1 MPCKPGRTWPEQQ
14 QDRVG
19 RAVSNGLSTVAEPGC
34 ECGWGSL
41 LQIGIACCRHH
52 DEPKGRRPLV
62 TIAAFVTDFADQAVL
77 IPSAIAVAIG
87 FGAAGWYRGALAWS
101 GVLACTWVSILLLK
115 LACLLC
121 GSLWAEGLHSPSG
134 HTAGA
139 AAAVGGFFGLIVRRR
154 GGDWRWTIPISASL
168 ATAIG
173 LSRLA
178 LHVHTGLDVLVAGVA
193 GVISAM
199 VLVMLA
205 GPPPPR
211 LRLSPIITALAVMIL
226 LLHGS
231 QASAEATIQRIAAS
245 EFWDDLRLGVFARQS
260 CRTQASPLALG
271 SARTVHRLGSA
282 TLDKCSAE
290 RP

>member
-1 MPCKPGRTWPEQQ
+1 MTI
-14 QDRVG
+14 G
-19 RAVSNGLSTVAEPGC
+19 RAARTAACTGDAAQGMSDAAWTKTRHGWHALRRIDSVSNGPRDK
-34 ECGWGSL
+34 
-41 LQIGIACCRHH
+41 QDR
-52 DEPKGRRPLV
+52 KRRLV
-62 TIAAFVTDFADQAVL
+62 SIAAFVTDFADQAVL
-77 IPSAIAVAIG
+77 VPSAIAVAIG
-87 FGAAGWYRGALAWS
+87 FGTAGWHRGALAWS

-121 GSLWAEGLHSPSG
+121 DPLWAEGLHSPSG

-139 AAAVGGFFGLIVRRR
+139 AAAAGGFIGLIVRRR
-154 GGDWRWTIPISASL
+154 GGDWRWTVPISAGF
-168 ATAIG
+168 ATVIG

-193 GVISAM
+193 GVGSAM

-205 GPPPPR
+205 GPPPPK

-245 EFWDDLRLGVFARQS
+245 EFWDDLDLGVSAWRG
-260 CRTQASPLALG
+260 CRTHGATSCLPMDQSRPSAG
-271 SARTVHRLGSA
+271 SSGA
-282 TLDKCSAE
+282 
-290 RP
+290 

>member
-1 MPCKPGRTWPEQQ
+1 M
-14 QDRVG
+14 
-19 RAVSNGLSTVAEPGC
+19 
-34 ECGWGSL
+34 
-41 LQIGIACCRHH
+41 
-52 DEPKGRRPLV
+52 

-77 IPSAIAVAIG
+77 IPSAIAVAVG
-87 FGAAGWYRGALAWS
+87 FGAARWYRGALAWS
-101 GVLACTWVSILLLK
+101 GVLACTWVGILALK

-121 GSLWAEGLHSPSG
+121 DSLWVEGLHSPSG

-139 AAAVGGFFGLIVRRR
+139 AAAAGGFFGLIVRRQ
-154 GGDWRWTIPISASL
+154 GGHWRWTVPISAGL

-178 LHVHTGLDVLVAGVA
+178 LHVHTGLDVLVAGVV
-193 GVISAM
+193 GVVSAT

-231 QASAEATIQRIAAS
+231 QASAEATIQRIAAA
-245 EFWDDLRLGVFARQS
+245 EFWDDLRLGVFERQS
-260 CRTQASPLALG
+260 CRTHASPLAFG
-271 SARTVHRLGSA
+271 SAETARTPVPSA
-282 TLDKCSAE
+282 PDKCGTE
-290 RP
+290 TP

>member
-1 MPCKPGRTWPEQQ
+1 M
-14 QDRVG
+14 
-19 RAVSNGLSTVAEPGC
+19 
-34 ECGWGSL
+34 
-41 LQIGIACCRHH
+41 
-52 DEPKGRRPLV
+52 

-77 IPSAIAVAIG
+77 VPSAIAVVIG

-101 GVLACTWVSILLLK
+101 SVLACTWASILLLK

-121 GSLWAEGLHSPSG
+121 GSIWVEGLHSPSG

-139 AAAVGGFFGLIVRRR
+139 AAAAGSFFGLIVRRQ
-154 GGDWRWTIPISASL
+154 GGDWRWTFPISAGL
-168 ATAIG
+168 ATVIG

-178 LHVHTGLDVLVAGVA
+178 LHVHTGLDVLVAGVV
-193 GVISAM
+193 GVGGAM

-211 LRLSPIITALAVMIL
+211 LRMSPIIAALAVMVL

-245 EFWDDLRLGVFARQS
+245 EFWDDLKLGVPAWQG
-260 CRTQASPLALG
+260 CRTHAAALCPRLERNLPPFSP
-271 SARTVHRLGSA
+271 SN
-282 TLDKCSAE
+282 
-290 RP
+290 P